1 MSGFISRLA
10 FWLMALQVMELL
22 PSAAAEF
29 RVTCAPFKRERI
41 DPLASPGRESD
52 HMHTFWGSRAI
63 GPNVTTSDELRSLC
77 GTCTLKADRSEY
89 WIPTLYYVSKKGTVP
104 VRVSIFH
111 VYYHGQHEGM
121 EPFPEDFSIITG
133 NPNLTEEEARQQGGI
148 GMKWH
153 WELTEEENEDWEL
166 PKKKGSGRLRGNI
179 GFPTRVVRDPSL
191 DRHRACKSDDEEGCF
206 SVVRMLFAIWYDM
219 RHDWFDFED
228 GGYLTLSSGGGHTY
242 HADFVYGWDKS
253 MAKQIVTDTTNYN
266 AEGKII
272 GGPDAVVKSPECAK
286 LDDEDPFL
294 WDSDW
299 DAMLQANAGNDTVV
313 LGHYNRGLTI
323 TDGKSVNAT
332 WSGKWGERPRVVKE
346 PLTYHNVTRANLHA
360 NETTSSHPTPR
371 ETTASIPRVN
381 NHKASDT
388 NCARRHMKKRPKH
401 L

>member
-22 PSAAAEF
+22 PPAAAEF
-29 RVTCAPFKRERI
+29 R
-41 DPLASPGRESD
+41 
-52 HMHTFWGSRAI
+52 
-63 GPNVTTSDELRSLC
+63 
-77 GTCTLKADRSEY
+77 
-89 WIPTLYYVSKKGTVP
+89 
-104 VRVSIFH
+104 
-111 VYYHGQHEGM
+111 
-121 EPFPEDFSIITG
+121 
-133 NPNLTEEEARQQGGI
+133 
-148 GMKWH
+148 H
-153 WELTEEENEDWEL
+153 WELTEEEKEDWEL

-179 GFPTRVVRDPSL
+179 GFPTRVVKDPSL
-191 DRHRACKSDDEEGCF
+191 GRYRACKSDDEEGCF
-206 SVVRMLFAIWYDM
+206 SVVRMFFAIWYDM

-228 GGYLTLSSGGGHTY
+228 GAYLTLSSGGGHTY

-266 AEGKII
+266 AQGKII

-299 DAMLQANAGNDTVV
+299 DAMLQANAGNGTVV

-332 WSGKWGERPRVVKE
+332 WNGKWGERPRVVEE
-346 PLTYHNVTRANLHA
+346 PLTYQNALARPSLHA
-360 NETTSSHPTPR
+360 NETASSYPPPAG
-371 ETTASIPRVN
+371 TTASMSGVD
-381 NHKASDT
+381 KYGASAT